1 MQICYECLEKQCT
14 QQEIVLWKSDFL
26 YSMAPKRC
34 GFCGE
39 RGPVVEGVR
48 LHTLGSRRLLAHL
61 YKAYEAT
68 VRAPLAGAEK
78 K

>member
-26 YSMAPKRC
+26 YAMVPKRC

-39 RGPVVEGVR
+39 RGPG
-48 LHTLGSRRLLAHL
+48 RR
-61 YKAYEAT
+61 KSEKNFT
-68 VRAPLAGAEK
+68 KPLDK
-78 K
+78 KGRMM